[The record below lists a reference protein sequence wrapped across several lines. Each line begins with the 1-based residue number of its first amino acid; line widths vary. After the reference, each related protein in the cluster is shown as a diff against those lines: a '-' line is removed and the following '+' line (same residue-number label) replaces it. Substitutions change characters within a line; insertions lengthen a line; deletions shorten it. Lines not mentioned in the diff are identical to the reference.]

1 MEIISIK
8 LLTKKLKNA
17 PQSILERVNGYVDA
31 LVEQPSLLND
41 KPYILSDVQQQ
52 LLNSQLNS
60 DKTAYTNADSLYTNL
75 KSKYDL

>member
-31 LVEQPSLLND
+31 LVEQPSSLND
-41 KPYILSDVQQQ
+41 KPYILSHFQQQ

-60 DKTAYTNADSLYTNL
+60 DKTAYTDADSLYTNL
-75 KSKYDL
+75 KSK